1 MLNKGGSAM
10 TQRERQV
17 LQLIEADPMISQ
29 QGIADRLGIT
39 RSSAAVHISN
49 LMKKGC
55 IAGKGY
61 VLRSGSYVVVVG
73 GVNVDIGGR
82 AFAPLVSADSNPG
95 RVSVSLGGVGRNIAH
110 NMSLMGLDV
119 RLLTA
124 YGDDLHG
131 ERVAASCSGLGID
144 LSHALRVSGG
154 TTSTYLYLSDPAG
167 EMALAVSDM
176 SICDKITPAYLA
188 ANLPILQNAQVIVAD
203 TNIPAETLQYLAE
216 TVTVPLFVD
225 PVSTAKAEKLRPIL
239 SHIHTLKPNRLEAEL
254 LSGVQI
260 TNRADMEKAAD
271 ALIAMGVH
279 RMFISLGADGV
290 FAAMGN
296 QKLWLPNI
304 PGHMVNTTGCGDAF
318 MAALVWAYL
327 EGSDLETTAKAGL
340 AAGSIA
346 LESPETIN
354 PKMSVLALKTRM
366 A

>member
-1 MLNKGGSAM
+1 M
-10 TQRERQV
+10 TQRERQI
-17 LQLIEADPMISQ
+17 LQLIESDPMISQ
-29 QGIADRLGIT
+29 QGIADALGIT

-216 TVTVPLFVD
+216 AVTVPLFVD

-304 PGHMVNTTGCGDAF
+304 PGRMVNTTGCGDAF